1 MIEVCHSMDH
11 CLAMKWNRILTHIPL
26 EINVKDIKL
35 TEKVKHR
42 RQDYTLYELPVL
54 IKRKLV
60 TGLEKGLPMEGAPGG
75 SGEGPMML
83 LMVVAEHLLKDS
95 SCLLGCGAF
104 PLFVTAMVAK
114 AKAGLCPPEVP

>member
-11 CLAMKWNRILTHIPL
+11 CLAMKWNKTLTHIPL
-26 EINVKDIKL
+26 EINVKDSKL

-60 TGLEKGLPMEGAPGG
+60 TRLEKGLPMEGAPGG
-75 SGEGPMML
+75 SGEGLMML
-83 LMVVAEHLLKDS
+83 LI
-95 SCLLGCGAF
+95 GG
-104 PLFVTAMVAK
+104 
-114 AKAGLCPPEVP
+114 G